1 MDLRNKVILVTGGAR
16 RIGRAISE
24 ELLKAG
30 ARVFIHH
37 NNSAAEADSIRKT
50 YKNAEILCADLSRNG
65 EAKRLVDAV
74 AGTTGKIDGLI
85 NNAAIYFKSPFG
97 KITEDQW
104 DKLFSLNLKAAFF
117 CAQQAAKHMYKGAC
131 IINIGDTSGLS
142 PWPSYLPYSL
152 TKAGIIAM
160 TKGLA
165 KALAPDIRVNCI
177 NPGPVLLPDDI
188 SEQDRKQAV
197 GQTLLKREGQAT
209 DIAVMVR
216 FLLENGEYMTG
227 AVVNV
232 DGGRSIR

>member
-1 MDLRNKVILVTGGAR
+1 MRNKVILVTGGAR
-16 RIGRAISE
+16 RIGKAISE

-37 NNSAAEADSIRKT
+37 NNSAAEADSVRKI
-50 YKNAEILCADLSRNG
+50 YKNAEIIRADLSRNG

-74 AGTTGKIDGLI
+74 AATAGKIDGLI

-97 KITEDQW
+97 KVTEEQW
-104 DKLFSLNLKAAFF
+104 DRLFSLNLKAAFF
-117 CAQQAAKHMYKGAC
+117 CAQQAAKYMRNGGC
-131 IINIGDTSGLS
+131 IVNIGDTGGLS

-152 TKAGIIAM
+152 TKAGVIAM

-188 SEQDRKQAV
+188 SEQDREQAI
-197 GQTLLKREGQAT
+197 GNTLLKREGRAT

-216 FLLENGEYMTG
+216 FLLEKGEYMTG
-227 AVVNV
+227 SVVNV